1 MTTKRRA
8 YGEIR
13 KIIED
18 RGGAMVYEREGHR
31 YGAWVISLNGKSR
44 IVEATGAKSFPL
56 LDKLY
61 KRKPGVP
68 HPTQWDHY
76 LHELRD
82 SAVKE
87 LLAVLK

>member
-1 MTTKRRA
+1 MTAKRRA

-13 KIIED
+13 DIIEGL
-18 RGGAMVYEREGHR
+18 GGTMVYEREGHR
-31 YGAWVISLNGKSR
+31 YGAWVISLNGKNKT
-44 IVEATGAKSFPL
+44 IEATGAKSFPL

-61 KRKPGVP
+61 KRKPEIS

-82 SAVKE
+82 DAEEK
-87 LLAVLK
+87 LLALLK